1 VLAVQVGVGEG
12 LDEREGALAG
22 LSEKLSEKRLDPS

>member
-22 LSEKLSEKRLDPS
+22 LFEKRLDPS